1 MEGVSIMRTKVIIA
15 LVFTALLLSL
25 AIVPAAMASD
35 PEPGTAPA
43 ASSFATSASSSLAPV
58 VTENGKITLS
68 LDAAGNNS
76 ASSTIQVEKPSAAA
90 TVRSAY
96 MMAATVY
103 GGGQISDGDVTIDG
117 DNITWDVETS
127 NVLSSYNYW
136 TDATALV
143 KAKIDA
149 AAAGR
154 VDFTIVEV
162 NRNSYI
168 DGEILAVIFDDP
180 AQIVSNTVILCFG
193 SQAQGGDT
201 FAIGLA
207 EPIDKSD
214 PNLVLDFSLGISYS
228 YQAYDWGQ
236 HSNVDVN
243 GTRLTD
249 YAGGEDDGGSYNGG
263 LITVGGLDDVNT
275 NPLPS
280 GASEGSYYRT
290 DDELYSLLPFVEDGD
305 TSITVETENPSYDDN
320 MMFAALFLGGATAV
334 VGEGIVLSPAEAV
347 NPVGAPHTVT
357 AKVQDDTGAP
367 VVGVTVTFTVTAGPN
382 AGVTDTAV
390 TDANGEATFTYVSA
404 LEGTD
409 TIQACFSPVMVVS
422 TTEVPMICSN
432 EVTKTWQGNVPPIP
446 ELSTMVLFGI
456 GLLML
461 GGLIVLVR
469 RKPSAA

>member
-1 MEGVSIMRTKVIIA
+1 
-15 LVFTALLLSL
+15 
-25 AIVPAAMASD
+25 
-35 PEPGTAPA
+35 
-43 ASSFATSASSSLAPV
+43 
-58 VTENGKITLS
+58 
-68 LDAAGNNS
+68 
-76 ASSTIQVEKPSAAA
+76 
-90 TVRSAY
+90 
-96 MMAATVY
+96 MMAATIS
-103 GGGQISDGDVTIDG
+103 GGGQISDTDVTIDG
-117 DNITWDVETS
+117 SAITWDVETA

-149 AAAGR
+149 APAGR
-154 VDFTIVEV
+154 VDFTMVEV

-180 AQIVSNTVILCFG
+180 AQAVSNTVVLCFG
-193 SQAQGGDT
+193 SQAQDGDT

-228 YQAYDWGQ
+228 YQIGDDQY
-236 HSNVDVN
+236 SIVEVN
-243 GTRLTD
+243 GDRLSTS
-249 YAGGEDDGGSYNGG
+249 AGGEDDGASYNGG
-263 LITVGGLDDVNT
+263 LITVGGLDDSNA
-275 NPLPS
+275 NPADPNATP
-280 GASEGSYYRT
+280 GYNPRY

-305 TSITVETENPSYDDN
+305 TSISVVTENPSYDDN

-367 VVGVTVTFTVTAGPN
+367 VVGVTVTFTITAGPN

-432 EVTKTWQGNVPPIP
+432 EVTKTWQGIVPPVP
-446 ELSTMVLFGI
+446 ELSTIVLFGI

-461 GGLIVLVR
+461 GGLVVLVR
-469 RKPSAA
+469 RKASAV

>member
-1 MEGVSIMRTKVIIA
+1 MRTKVIIA

-35 PEPGTAPA
+35 PEPGAVPA

-58 VTENGKITLS
+58 VTETGKISLS
-68 LDAAGNNS
+68 LDAIGTNS
-76 ASSTIQVEKPSAAA
+76 ASGVVQVEKPSAGA

-103 GGGQISDGDVTIDG
+103 GGGKISAGDITIDG
-117 DNITWDVETS
+117 SPITWDVETT
-127 NVLSSYNYW
+127 NVLSGSYNYW

-143 KAKIDA
+143 SAKIDA

-180 AQIVSNTVILCFG
+180 AQAASNTVVLCFG
-193 SQAQGGDT
+193 SQAQAGDT
-201 FAIGLA
+201 FYVGLA

-228 YQAYDWGQ
+228 YQAG
-236 HSNVDVN
+236 SNQYSIVNVN
-243 GTRLTD
+243 GERLSTA
-249 YAGGEDDGGSYNGG
+249 AGGEDDGGGYNGG
-263 LITVGGLDDVNT
+263 LITVGGLDDSNA
-275 NPLPS
+275 NPADPNATP
-280 GASEGSYYRT
+280 GYNPRY
-290 DDELYSLLPFVEDGD
+290 DDELYDLIPFVDDGD
-305 TSITVETENPSYDDN
+305 TSIIVFTQNPSYDDN
-320 MMFAALFLGGATAV
+320 LMFAALFLGGTTAV

-367 VVGVTVTFTVTAGPN
+367 VPGVTVAFSVIAGPN
-382 AGVTDTAV
+382 VGLTGYAV

-409 TIQACFSPVMVVS
+409 TIQACTGFIVS
-422 TTEVPMICSN
+422 STEEAQICSN
-432 EVTKTWQGNVPPIP
+432 EVTKTWQGNVPPVP
-446 ELSTMVLFGI
+446 ELSTIVLFGI

-461 GGLIVLVR
+461 GGLVVLIR
-469 RKPSAA
+469 RKASAV